1 MEKGI
6 AKIIAI
12 IALIII
18 IIVGAVTLGMNMLKN
33 KDKSYSLET
42 VAENEY
48 KYFVVYTGGKYGVIN
63 TKRRNSIRKY
73 IQ

>member
-6 AKIIAI
+6 AKIIGI

-18 IIVGAVTLGMNMLKN
+18 IIVSAVAIGTNMFKN
-33 KDKSYSLET
+33 KDKSYTLET
-42 VAENEY
+42 IAENEY

-63 TKRRNSIRKY
+63 TKRRNGIRKP
-73 IQ
+73 I